1 MASVSHAAPARPG
14 SPRWRRGEGLRALLW
29 LSPWLV
35 GVSVFFVYPLLATV
49 YFSFHRYDLFT
60 LEFAGLD
67 NYRYLLKDPR
77 VVTSAKNTLWL
88 VAFMVPAQVLFSLA
102 VAQLVTMLKAG
113 VGLFR
118 TIFYLPTLVPAVA
131 GTVTFVFLMNP
142 ATGPWNQ
149 FLAVFGITG
158 PDWFGDPAWSKPSL
172 TLLALWGCGNTMVIF
187 LAALLDVPKH
197 LYEAAAIDGAGA
209 WRRFRSVTLP
219 MISPVLM
226 FSAVTGVIYALQYFT
241 QAMIASRVAS
251 GATDSAGSNFIP
263 GYPDESLL
271 TLPQWLFHVGFR
283 DYSMGY
289 ACVLALLLFGTSMI
303 FTLVL
308 LRQFRRAEESS

>member
-1 MASVSHAAPARPG
+1 MASVSHAAT
-14 SPRWRRGEGLRALLW
+14 PRWRRGEGLRALLW

-60 LEFAGLD
+60 LEFVGLD

-77 VVTSAKNTLWL
+77 VVTSARNTLWL
-88 VAFMVPAQVLFSLA
+88 VAFMVPAQLLFALGL
-102 VAQLVTMLKAG
+102 AQLVTMLKAG

-142 ATGPWNQ
+142 GTGPWNQ
-149 FLAVFGITG
+149 FLALVGVTG

-172 TLLALWGCGNTMVIF
+172 TLLALWGCGNTMMIF
-187 LAALLDVPKH
+187 LAALLDVPRH
-197 LYEAAAIDGAGA
+197 LYEAAAIDGAGP

-219 MISPVLM
+219 VISPVLM
-226 FSAVTGVIYALQYFT
+226 FSAITGVIYALQYFT

-251 GATDSAGSNFIP
+251 GATDSAGSTFVP

-283 DYSMGY
+283 DFSMGY

-308 LRQFRRAEESS
+308 LRQFRRAEEGS